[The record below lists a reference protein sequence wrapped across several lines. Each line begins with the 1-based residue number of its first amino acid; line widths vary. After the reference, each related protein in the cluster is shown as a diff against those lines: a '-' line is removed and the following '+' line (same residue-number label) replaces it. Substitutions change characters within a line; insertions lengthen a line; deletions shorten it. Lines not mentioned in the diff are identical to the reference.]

1 MAQTRVSEI
10 CGICKKKINQGSAI
24 YITKVNL
31 VEYGRGGP
39 GDGGMSFGGAYRKNP
54 KGKMRIQYLGTS
66 KPRLCLHI
74 ECYLEKIASLIV

>member
-10 CGICKKKINQGSAI
+10 CGICNKKINQGSAI

-31 VEYGRGGP
+31 VEYGRSGP
-39 GDGGMSFGGAYRKNP
+39 GDGGMSFGGAYKENP

-74 ECYLEKIASLIV
+74 ECYNEKIANLIV